1 MQEFRLDPK
10 MRTMGGVFY
19 PTGHVVIMFPDRADA
34 ESTGERLVTE
44 GGFSAGQVM
53 RLTPATVLREIAP
66 SDDGAD
72 IPLPSVCTEGAT
84 VRSFESLARQGHH
97 GLVVVADSRE
107 DAERLM
113 QVARRVEFSLAQRY
127 RTLVIEDLD

>member
-44 GGFSAGQVM
+44 GGFTAGQVM

-72 IPLPSVCTEGAT
+72 IPLPSVGTEGAT

-113 QVARRVEFSLAQRY
+113 QVARRVEF
-127 RTLVIEDLD
+127 